1 MELQVYISWAHF
13 YTHVFI
19 ILKSQQKNGLNSHK
33 NISPSFFFFKVNETT
48 RYYMYIT
55 RTQYME
61 QSSIVTTHLS
71 VHVWNDK
78 RI

>member
-33 NISPSFFFFKVNETT
+33 NISPSFFFLKSMKPQGTT
-48 RYYMYIT
+48 CIL
-55 RTQYME
+55 
-61 QSSIVTTHLS
+61 H
-71 VHVWNDK
+71 VHSTWSK
-78 RI
+78 AL